1 MSNPDVLACAA
12 ELSAMPDVGDL
23 REAPAWRASLLT
35 DARKWRCSSAQIS
48 SPPSAWSARLWRP
61 FFSFTKPLSGDD
73 KVSQGPFPHAS
84 FGIGL

>member
-48 SPPSAWSARLWRP
+48 SPQAREAQGYDDP
-61 FFSFTKPLSGDD
+61 FSLSPNRCLAMTKCHKDPFVTPLLEL
-73 KVSQGPFPHAS
+73 V
-84 FGIGL
+84 